1 MPQARAAFAPRR
13 QYWDWRKRKRKVT
26 VRFAGVPGASP
37 RDPRVTRWSH
47 TVKCSARREQ
57 LTEHAQERTVTLV
70 MWKRA
75 VHKRDTLHAGRF
87 VGGV

>member
-1 MPQARAAFAPRR
+1 MEVGFSGPQ
-13 QYWDWRKRKRKVT
+13 
-26 VRFAGVPGASP
+26 GASLQ
-37 RDPRVTRWSH
+37 DLSVMWCSC
-47 TVKCSARREQ
+47 TVKCSSRREE
-57 LTEHAQERTVTLV
+57 LTGRAQQRTIIRV

>member
-1 MPQARAAFAPRR
+1 MDCRERT
-13 QYWDWRKRKRKVT
+13 VT
-26 VRFAGVPGASP
+26 LRFAWVKAASP
-37 RDPRVTRWSH
+37 RDPRVTRATH
-47 TVKCSARREQ
+47 GQGSARREE